1 MGGLLEYIW
10 FRESPAIVYR
20 QDLLNSR
27 GKIPLTH
34 AFRVKFRHEAPPR
47 RIRAISWDNS
57 SKSWTRKSERPSE
70 CQSRLGREPFSR
82 AKVSQLSSRGIR
94 IDYRNADACVVAKVE
109 GSLVQGQAPESYP
122 QIELVSLGSAFEAP
136 KEPSRQINREAAR
149 IGSLRSVQWACAAKL
164 LSTA

>member
-1 MGGLLEYIW
+1 VWTGGQPVE
-10 FRESPAIVYR
+10 VYLMTAVLRYSRRLYCRAFLAQR
-20 QDLLNSR
+20 QDDWL
-27 GKIPLTH
+27 
-34 AFRVKFRHEAPPR
+34 
-47 RIRAISWDNS
+47 
-57 SKSWTRKSERPSE
+57 E
-70 CQSRLGREPFSR
+70 CQSRLGGEPFSR

-109 GSLVQGQAPESYP
+109 GSLVQGHAPESYP

-149 IGSLRSVQWACAAKL
+149 IGSLRGVQWACAAKL